1 MIWCVTIYFVTTSNA
16 LKFYFNVVFLFYS
29 FLVLSVL
36 YLYHWIC
43 KPNVIS
49 LKVDAS
55 SPSLPPSFF
64 QIYNVHPE
72 FAQWISAA
80 NNAFQKCRI
89 QWKLTS
95 CLFQYFNGK
104 KDTKLTISDRLNTRH
119 KKIKNIWSSE
129 TFWMHV
135 PSFNLV
141 HQNITQ
147 QISIYLIPN
156 LSARILNE
164 KSAFYPATVVF

>member
-72 FAQWISAA
+72 FAQRISAA
-80 NNAFQKCRI
+80 NNAFQTCRI

-104 KDTKLTISDRLNTRH
+104 KIQNWQFLIDWTPGTKKLKISEAARLSECMYQALISFI
-119 KKIKNIWSSE
+119 KI
-129 TFWMHV
+129 
-135 PSFNLV
+135 
-141 HQNITQ
+141 
-147 QISIYLIPN
+147 
-156 LSARILNE
+156 
-164 KSAFYPATVVF
+164 